1 MSSKRLQSRK
11 KLRNNKTQKSRK
23 SVQKSRK
30 SVKKMKNSMRIG
42 MKKGGNLIPNSIAR
56 IGYSITGNGQSFLD
70 GWNGKSS
77 SFSYVNPSPENQL
90 PINGIYQAK
99 HGVL

>member
-1 MSSKRLQSRK
+1 M
-11 KLRNNKTQKSRK
+11 N
-23 SVQKSRK
+23 
-30 SVKKMKNSMRIG
+30 MR

>member
-1 MSSKRLQSRK
+1 MLSRKKLMSRK
-11 KLRNNKTQKSRK
+11 KLRNKKNKTQRKYKSK
-23 SVQKSRK
+23 KQSR
-30 SVKKMKNSMRIG
+30 VRIG

-77 SFSYVNPSPENQL
+77 SFSYVNPSPESQL
-90 PINGIYQAK
+90 PVNGIYQAN
-99 HGVL
+99 HGVI